1 MKKISFCFLLFLCS
15 AKFFG
20 QLENEL
26 NRELIKTN
34 KISARHT
41 YEYNLK
47 TSDSVLKN
55 ITLYDFK
62 GYILQELLYNENG
75 EVVYKYVT
83 EKTEDNLTRTMVAYD
98 QDGQLRSTTIN
109 KYDENGNQ
117 ISYHQV
123 SPTGDILN
131 QQKRTYN
138 DRGQNIELFNK
149 DRNSNIFFKATE
161 YYYREDGQYLKDVSF
176 NPQGKITAINEY
188 EYDVNGNRI
197 ALYQALDNKKEL
209 VSTSEYNSKN
219 QKIKHNRRE
228 INFITRDG
236 RVNFGEGMNMT
247 TYSYDREGN
256 LIEEVEYK
264 KNEMKKLTRYF
275 YKKHRVYPKF
285 CVFEK

>member
-123 SPTGDILN
+123 SPTGHILN

-197 ALYQALDNKKEL
+197 ALYQALDNRKEL

-275 YKKHRVYPKF
+275 YKKHT
-285 CVFEK
+285 E

>member
-275 YKKHRVYPKF
+275 YKKHT
-285 CVFEK
+285 E

>member
-123 SPTGDILN
+123 SPKGDILN

-275 YKKHRVYPKF
+275 YKKHT
-285 CVFEK
+285 E